1 MSADISRRGSV
12 VPGGL
17 TDLSAAPLDVLVV
30 GGGITG
36 ACIALESARRG
47 LAVGLVER
55 DDYGAGATANCLK
68 IVHGGLR
75 YLQHMD
81 LKRVRASTAER
92 SVWLRSAPHLVD
104 PLPVL
109 LPTYRGRFPP
119 RSALAAALV
128 ANEVLSAGRNRG
140 LLPERRIARASVLS
154 KRECLALEPSVEA
167 PGLTGGV
174 LFYDALMYSPERLT
188 LEVVAAARS
197 AGGVVANHTE
207 FVEAARADGRVT
219 GGVVRDVL
227 TGETATVRAK
237 WVVNATG
244 SMAPAVAARL
254 TSRAAA
260 APQDYSVALSFV
272 TRHPAPQVAFTVS
285 GAPNDGA
292 RARSRQLFVV
302 PWRGQTMIGTAH
314 MEYRGD
320 PAQFEPQPEHI
331 EQFADEI
338 ASARPDLAL
347 VQDDIAL
354 VHAGLLPVAPGSRGD
369 DVRLLKRHRI
379 IDHAKDGCA
388 GALSVV
394 TVKFTTAGQV
404 ARDVVNRLVG
414 SGEPAQSNG
423 PRRLPLPGGAFD
435 SLKRLNADARDRYG
449 DVLPWTV
456 LEHLVRTYGAH
467 YAAVIEDNRD
477 IAAWNEQIVPE
488 APVIRAQLYHGVR
501 AEMART
507 PDDLLWRRT
516 ELGPRGLVSPE
527 ARKVAEEAVAGART
541 TDDSQTAR
549 ATR

>member
-1 MSADISRRGSV
+1 MVPSV
-12 VPGGL
+12 L
-17 TDLSAAPLDVLVV
+17 AELATERLDVLVV
-30 GGGITG
+30 GGGVTG
-36 ACIALESARRG
+36 ACIALEAARRG

-75 YLQHMD
+75 YLQNLD

-128 ANEVLSAGRNRG
+128 ANELLSADRNRG
-140 LLPERRIARASVLS
+140 LLPERRIPRARVLS
-154 KRECLALEPSVEA
+154 KRECIALEPSVEA

-174 LFYDALMYSPERLT
+174 LFHDALMYSPERLA
-188 LEVVAAARS
+188 LEVVAAVRS
-197 AGGVVANHTE
+197 AGGISTNYTE
-207 FVEAARADGRVT
+207 FVEATRAAGRIA

-244 SMAPAVAARL
+244 SAAPAVAARM
-254 TSRAAA
+254 TSRPAA

-272 TRHPAPQVAFTVS
+272 TRRPAPEVAFTVN
-285 GAPNDGA
+285 GAPSHGA

-302 PWRGQTMIGTAH
+302 PWRGQMMIGTAH

-320 PAQFEPQPEHI
+320 PSRFELQPEHV
-331 EQFADEI
+331 ERFADEI
-338 ASARPDLAL
+338 ASARPDLVL
-347 VQDDIAL
+347 SQEDIAL
-354 VHAGLLPVAPGSRGD
+354 VHAGLLPVAPGTKGG
-369 DVRLLKRHRI
+369 DVRLLKHHRI
-379 IDHAKDGCA
+379 VDHAKDGCA

-404 ARDVVNRLVG
+404 AREVVNRLAG
-414 SGEPAQSNG
+414 AGRLPGRG
-423 PRRLPLPGGAFD
+423 PRRMPLPGGAFD
-435 SLKRLNADARDRYG
+435 SLQRLNADARRRYG
-449 DVLPWTV
+449 ALLPETV
-456 LEHLVRTYGAH
+456 LDHLVRTYGAE
-467 YAAVIEDNRD
+467 YRAVIENHRD
-477 IAAWNEQIVPE
+477 IAGWNEQIVQE
-488 APVIRAQLYHGVR
+488 SPVIRAQMYHGVR
-501 AEMART
+501 AELART

-516 ELGPRGLVSPE
+516 ELGPRGLLNPK
-527 ARKVAEEAVAGART
+527 ARKIAEEAIALRART
-541 TDDSQTAR
+541 EGCPAPSPSCG
-549 ATR
+549 